1 MVSDR
6 RLTSVEGV
14 AVELAL
20 QEEILDSVTLQ
31 TKQPLERGLSLE
43 DMIDQGLLRN
53 GDLAKLL
60 VVSKSLVERLEA
72 AQNAFEENA
81 IPAPHL
87 RNAASPESESLDS
100 KKDRIQRL
108 DQVGGAVLPVMDD
121 DDDQEEY
128 EIVTGLEPADDWQ
141 PGWEQLADVTVVPFV
156 KLARKLRI
164 PLLLGAIGLG
174 LAGLVYVIANT
185 QLPG

>member
-31 TKQPLERGLSLE
+31 TKQPLERGLSLR

-60 VVSKSLVERLEA
+60 VVSKSLVARLEA
-72 AQNAFEENA
+72 AHSTFEENA
-81 IPAPHL
+81 IPAPSIKSG
-87 RNAASPESESLDS
+87 ASLESESPDP
-100 KKDRIQRL
+100 KKDRLQRL

>member
-72 AQNAFEENA
+72 AQNAQF
-81 IPAPHL
+81 
-87 RNAASPESESLDS
+87 
-100 KKDRIQRL
+100 
-108 DQVGGAVLPVMDD
+108 GG
-121 DDDQEEY
+121 
-128 EIVTGLEPADDWQ
+128 
-141 PGWEQLADVTVVPFV
+141 
-156 KLARKLRI
+156 
-164 PLLLGAIGLG
+164 
-174 LAGLVYVIANT
+174 
-185 QLPG
+185 